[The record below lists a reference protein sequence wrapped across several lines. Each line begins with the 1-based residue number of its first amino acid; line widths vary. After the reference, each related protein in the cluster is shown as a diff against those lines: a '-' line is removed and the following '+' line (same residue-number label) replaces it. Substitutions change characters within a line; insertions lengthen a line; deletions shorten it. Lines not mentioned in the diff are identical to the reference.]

1 MDRSDTISGNEG
13 PLAIEIKAA
22 LFDSN
27 IKKDIPDYIFG
38 LGGREI
44 RLEDIESIYKDLG
57 GMVNGKSKPKVTYL
71 GVRE

>member
-1 MDRSDTISGNEG
+1 V
-13 PLAIEIKAA
+13 KAA

-27 IKKDIPDYIFG
+27 IAKEIPDYIFG

-57 GMVNGKSKPKVTYL
+57 EIIKGKSKAKVTYL